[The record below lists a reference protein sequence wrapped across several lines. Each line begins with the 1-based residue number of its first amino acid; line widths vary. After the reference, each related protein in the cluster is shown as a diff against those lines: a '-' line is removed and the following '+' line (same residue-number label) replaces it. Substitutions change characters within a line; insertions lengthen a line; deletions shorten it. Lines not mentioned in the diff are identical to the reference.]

1 MTRSTVRD
9 QVRDDIVGSTFVL
22 PYAEAVDRGAVAF
35 FEDKYQDQVRVVE
48 YCVAPHSHSAEAG
61 CFSSEFCG
69 GTHIHSTGQIGR
81 MQIIAESSI
90 GAGLR
95 RIEAVTGPEAEAF
108 VTARLNTLDLLVQ
121 KFRVPVEDLPQ
132 RINSLEDQL
141 NTERKRAAAT
151 MGTIPKIQADEIL
164 FDRDMEQER
173 LDSMTP
179 EERALAW
186 VENRIISNRTN

>member
-1 MTRSTVRD
+1 
-9 QVRDDIVGSTFVL
+9 
-22 PYAEAVDRGAVAF
+22 
-35 FEDKYQDQVRVVE
+35 
-48 YCVAPHSHSAEAG
+48 
-61 CFSSEFCG
+61 
-69 GTHIHSTGQIGR
+69 

-141 NTERKRAAAT
+141 NTERKRAEAT
-151 MGTIPKIQADEIL
+151 MGTFAKIHADEIVKVANQEDGTSIIIEFL
-164 FDRDMEQER
+164 ESESVDTLKLIVDRIRSQ
-173 LDSMTP
+173 LDNVFICVGTEIES
-179 EERALAW
+179 
-186 VENRIISNRTN
+186 